1 MIIRCLKWHIMFIQ
15 FIIFFDQ
22 FIIFF
27 ELRMLLKLKFYTSE
41 AFNYCH

>member
-1 MIIRCLKWHIMFIQ
+1 MIIRCLKWHIMFI
-15 FIIFFDQ
+15 Q